1 MQELTKNVSIMIV
14 AKMAELTGLKA
25 KKKIDQGS
33 CFIAYITNCSE
44 TYQ

>member
-33 CFIAYITNCSE
+33 CFYCIYNNL
-44 TYQ
+44 